1 MALILTLTPNP
12 AIDIS
17 TSVGRV
23 EPVRKLRCHAGGRDP
38 GGGGINVARVAGRLG
53 AEAVAIYPSG
63 GFSGRQLEELV
74 AREGVESVV
83 VPVRGETRE
92 DFTVLDET
100 TREEYR
106 FVLPGPQLDDAE
118 WMACLKALSAFER
131 KPAFLCA
138 SGSLPPGAP
147 ADFYARVAQIAE
159 MHGVKFALDTSGAAL
174 KAALGERLHL
184 IKPNLAELRDLTGA
198 PLEDEAARIAA
209 CRALISRHRIE
220 AVALTLSA
228 EGALLVTAGQA
239 WRARPLP
246 IRPVSTVGA
255 GDSFLGALVWALADG
270 LAPEIAFRH
279 GAAAGAAALL
289 AHGTELCRPADVRR
303 LLAEV
308 TVEAAD

>member
-12 AIDIS
+12 AIDVS
-17 TSVGRV
+17 TSVDHV
-23 EPVRKLRCHAGGRDP
+23 EPVRKLRCRAGGRDP

-83 VPVRGETRE
+83 VPVQGETRE
-92 DFTVLDET
+92 DFTVLDEA
-100 TREEYR
+100 TREEFR
-106 FVLPGPQLDDAE
+106 FVLPGPHLADAE
-118 WMACLKALSAFER
+118 WMACLKALSAFDR

-147 ADFYARVAQIAE
+147 DDFYARAAQIAE
-159 MHGVKFALDTSGAAL
+159 MHGVKFALDTSGPAL

-184 IKPNLAELRDLTGA
+184 IKPNLAELRGLTGE

-209 CRALISRHRIE
+209 CRGLMARHRIE
-220 AVALTLSA
+220 AIALTLSA
-228 EGALLVTAGQA
+228 EGALLVTAEAA
-239 WRARPLP
+239 WRARPLD

-255 GDSFLGALVWALADG
+255 GDSFLGALIWALADKLG
-270 LAPEIAFRH
+270 FEAAFRH
-279 GAAAGAAALL
+279 AAAAGAAALQ
-289 AHGTELCRPADVRR
+289 AHGTELCRAADVRR
-303 LLAEV
+303 LLPDV
-308 TVEAAD
+308 IVEPVS